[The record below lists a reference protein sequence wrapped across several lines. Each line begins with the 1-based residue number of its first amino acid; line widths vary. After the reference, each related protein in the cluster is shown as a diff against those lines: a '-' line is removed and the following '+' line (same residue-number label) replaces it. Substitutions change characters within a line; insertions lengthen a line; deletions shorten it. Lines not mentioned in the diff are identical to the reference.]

1 MSVDGCID
9 DASPDR
15 LILSDEEDLDRVD
28 AERAGSDAILVGA
41 NTLRRDDPRL
51 LVRSAERRA
60 RREADGL
67 PASPLKVTMT
77 RRGDLDPRMRFFA
90 ADGAGKLVY
99 APPAAAGPLADLLGG
114 LAEVRAAG
122 DAVDLRWLLADLAS
136 RGVRRLMVEGGEATH
151 TAFLTSGLVDELQ
164 LVVAPFFVG
173 DPEAPRFV
181 APGHFPHDA
190 RSPMRLEESRRIGGA
205 VLLRY
210 RLQASG

>member
-173 DPEAPRFV
+173 DP
-181 APGHFPHDA
+181 
-190 RSPMRLEESRRIGGA
+190 
-205 VLLRY
+205 
-210 RLQASG
+210 